1 MPERRHSQGH
11 TLAEL
16 MAVCA
21 VLAIAA
27 AVALPSAQPVAEA
40 RADAAA
46 SEVVQALRFAR
57 QEAMRSGAVRMLRCD
72 AARNEVSVYV
82 PDASGAIATML
93 KHPLNKMDYTV
104 NLGQAPAGSNI
115 ALTGCSFR
123 FATGST
129 ATTIAFDASGNPVRG
144 ISAGAGAGPAAASD
158 PNQILSSGTIV
169 VGAGN
174 VTRTVAIDAGGRV
187 TAS

>member
-1 MPERRHSQGH
+1 MPERHHSHGH

-27 AVALPSAQPVAEA
+27 AVALPSAQPVTEA
-40 RADAAA
+40 RADTAA

-57 QEAMRSGAVRMLRCD
+57 QEAMRSAAVRMLRCD

-93 KHPLNKMDYTV
+93 KHPLSKMDYTV

-115 ALTGCSFR
+115 ALTSCSFQ
-123 FATGST
+123 FADRTT
-129 ATTIAFDASGNPVRG
+129 ATTVAFDAGGNPVRG
-144 ISAGAGAGPAAASD
+144 IGAAPGPA
-158 PNQILSSGTIV
+158 QTLSSGTIV

-174 VTRTVAIDAGGRV
+174 VTRTVAIDASGRV